1 MRARSIAAAP
11 DTISNLTRR
20 FLPVA
25 IFFAIAFAADML
37 SGQRYSSVWGS
48 AAIVGSVVHLFPS
61 ARPTLAALGGY
72 AALWVGFNVIRAIG
86 DDAGMAIAGSRT
98 VSRLEGW
105 VFGRTLPSKWLQI
118 RFFDPSQVQVHDVA
132 LSIVH
137 GSFFVVPFL
146 VAILVWWRIRR
157 LFHPYA
163 MGTAVTFLFGLVGF
177 VLLPTAPPW
186 MSNPWEVTRVT
197 RHVLVRTTGIPTG
210 GDQDAVMASAF
221 RFEPNHLA
229 AMPSIHV
236 SVIVIVFLLLKRIG
250 PLSGVIGGIY
260 ALFMTLGVVYL
271 GEHFVLDAILGWV
284 IALAGWTIACRWS
297 GEDEHNTATLS
308 RQHHSGVPSDTNNC
322 RRYRN
327 SKVGDGTNL

>member
-1 MRARSIAAAP
+1 M
-11 DTISNLTRR
+11 
-20 FLPVA
+20 F
-25 IFFAIAFAADML
+25 

-72 AALWVGFNVIRAIG
+72 VALWVGFNVVRAIG
-86 DDAGMAIAGSRT
+86 DDAGMAIAGSGT

-105 VFGRTLPSKWLQI
+105 LFGGTLPSEWLQTW
-118 RFFDPSQVQVHDVA
+118 FFDPTQVQIHDVA
-132 LSIVH
+132 LSLVH
-137 GSFFVVPFL
+137 GSFFIVPFL

-163 MGTAVTFLFGLVGF
+163 MATAVTFLFGLVGF

-186 MSNPWEVTRVT
+186 MSNPSEVTRVT
-197 RHVLVRTTGIPTG
+197 RHVLVKTAGISTGSN
-210 GDQDAVMASAF
+210 QEAVMASAF

-250 PLSGVIGGIY
+250 PLPGVIGGIY
-260 ALFMTLGVVYL
+260 ALLMTLGVVYL
-271 GEHFVLDAILGWV
+271 GEHFVLDAILGWA
-284 IALAGWTIACRWS
+284 IAFAGWTVACRWS
-297 GEDEHNTATLS
+297 VEDEHNPTTFS
-308 RQHHSGVPSDTNNC
+308 HQRHSGVPNDANN
-322 RRYRN
+322 YR
-327 SKVGDGTNL
+327 T